1 MNELMEKIASY
12 GIVPVVKLDDA
23 QNALPLAKALCKGGL
38 PVAEITFRT
47 SEAEEAIRLIS
58 NNMPEMMVGAGTV
71 LTVEQADR
79 AIAAGAKFIVCPGF
93 NKTVV
98 EHCINKGVQVIPGTS
113 CPSDMEA
120 AMELGLEV
128 VKFFPAEQSGGV
140 DYLKAVSGPYPK
152 LKFMPTG
159 GINAKNINE
168 YLSLKNV
175 VACGGTW
182 MVKPELINAGDF
194 DEIAALTGQA
204 IRNVL
209 GFELC
214 HIGLNSESEESASDI
229 AKMYCDLFGFG
240 YREGKNSVFAGEG
253 IEVMKRPAQGKFGHI
268 GIFTNYIERA
278 IEHFRQRGI
287 GIDENS
293 RKYDEKGNLKAI
305 FFTEEYG
312 GFAIHLMQR

>member
-1 MNELMEKIASY
+1 MNELLRKVAAL
-12 GIVPVVKLDDA
+12 GIVPVVKLDNA
-23 QNALPLAKALCKGGL
+23 NKALPLANALCEGGL

-58 NNMPEMMVGAGTV
+58 RNIPKMLVGAGTV
-71 LTVEQADR
+71 LTVEQVER

-93 NKTVV
+93 NKSIV
-98 EHCINKGVQVIPGTS
+98 EYCINKGVQVIPGTS

-140 DYLKAVSGPYPK
+140 EYLKAVSGPYPK

-159 GINAKNINE
+159 GINAKNLND
-168 YLSLKNV
+168 YLLLKNV

-182 MVKPELINAGDF
+182 MVKPELINADKF
-194 DEIAALTGQA
+194 DEIAALTDQA
-204 IRNVL
+204 VRNML

-214 HIGLNSESEESASDI
+214 HIGLNFESKESASDI
-229 AKMYCDLFGFG
+229 AKTYCDLFGFG
-240 YREGKNSVFAGEG
+240 YKEGKNSIFAGKG
-253 IEVMKRPAQGKFGHI
+253 IEVMKQPAQGRFGHI
-268 GIFTNYIERA
+268 GICTNHIDRA
-278 IEHFRQRGI
+278 IEHFKTRGI
-287 GIDENS
+287 GIDESS
-293 RKYDEKGNLKAI
+293 RKYDDNGNLEAV
-305 FFTEEYG
+305 FFKEEYG